1 MERKKIIMAK
11 NEMKYVIRK
20 SWEDVASQAG
30 LDYSFLANAKK
41 ACDKLEGYSVYDSN
55 GIQVY
60 PKIAKKEIPAVSYV
74 GASVMIKDEIGRYE
88 NGVKI
93 AYSHRTNPLFII
105 KETENTYILA
115 AELNGKALGELNK
128 DKVTFKNN
136 AVNIET
142 YIVQLVED
150 IPLYLSA
157 DANSAVINTLKKF
170 SLFTIVDEKDGFG
183 KIKKGA
189 GWLELSKV
197 KKL

>member
-1 MERKKIIMAK
+1 MAK

-41 ACDKLEGYSVYDSN
+41 ACDKLEGYNVYDSN
-55 GIQVY
+55 GVQVY
-60 PKIAKKEIPAVSYV
+60 PKVVKKEMPIANYV
-74 GASVMIKDEIGRYE
+74 GARVIVKDGIRKYE

-93 AYSHRTNPLFII
+93 TYSHRTNPLFIVG
-105 KETENTYILA
+105 ETENTYVLS
-115 AELNGKALGELNK
+115 AELDGETLGELNK
-128 DKVTFKNN
+128 DKVVFENN
-136 AVNIET
+136 AINIEA
-142 YIVQLVED
+142 YIVQLMED
-150 IPLYLSA
+150 MPLYLSA
-157 DANSAVINTLKKF
+157 DTNSAVINTLKKF
-170 SLFTIVDEKDGFG
+170 SLFTIIDEKDGFG